1 MNPMIIYLNVNC
13 LTLIVSR
20 DYDFATDV
28 YVWNGN
34 SFFDKFYKVQNFFPY
49 AIPIVLDNEPPRM

>member
-20 DYDFATDV
+20 DYGFATDV
-28 YVWNGN
+28 YVEENKGLKLELTGYN
-34 SFFDKFYKVQNFFPY
+34 LSQQLILLVG
-49 AIPIVLDNEPPRM
+49 R

>member
-28 YVWNGN
+28 YVEAIDTISGTVN
-34 SFFDKFYKVQNFFPY
+34 SLATTYF
-49 AIPIVLDNEPPRM
+49 